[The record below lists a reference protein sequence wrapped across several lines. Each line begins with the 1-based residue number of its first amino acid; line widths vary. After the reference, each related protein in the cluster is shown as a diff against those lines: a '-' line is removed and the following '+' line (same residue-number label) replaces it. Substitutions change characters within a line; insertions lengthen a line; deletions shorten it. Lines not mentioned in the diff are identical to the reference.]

1 MDCFRKVIKN
11 AEQIIKDSK
20 NLYLFANLL
29 NKYLYYYSIDA
40 DFITFEDINNLLKLI
55 KEYVDEAQ
63 PEDIKDTLKYLKN
76 TKEAIKARQFGDQG

>member
-29 NKYLYYYSIDA
+29 NKYLYYFSIGA
-40 DFITFEDINNLLKLI
+40 EFVSINYKLI
-55 KEYVDEAQ
+55 VY
-63 PEDIKDTLKYLKN
+63 
-76 TKEAIKARQFGDQG
+76 R